1 MDPRALAKSA
11 LRAAARGTV
20 APLVA
25 AYRAERALWP
35 ADRRGQLFQGYS
47 QALAMLPGLTG
58 QFVRRAFYGA
68 VLAECHPD
76 SCIQWGTI
84 FSHEDARIE
93 KGVYVGAR
101 CTLGRVVLEED
112 ATLGSNVDIPSGRNQ
127 HGIDDPDARVQDQPG
142 RYETVRIGR
151 NTWVGNGAVVL
162 ADVGARS
169 VVAAGSVVTSPLP
182 DDVIAGGNPA
192 RVLRRRDPETK
203 RWAKVP

>member
-1 MDPRALAKSA
+1 MDPRSLAKSA
-11 LRAAARGTV
+11 LLAAARGTV

-25 AYRAERALWP
+25 AYRVERALWP
-35 ADRRGQLFQGYS
+35 AARRDQLFQAYS
-47 QALAMLPGLTG
+47 QALALLPGVSG

-68 VLAECHPD
+68 VLAQCDPD

-84 FSHEDARIE
+84 FSSEEARVGR
-93 KGVYVGAR
+93 GVYVGAR
-101 CTLGRVVLEED
+101 CTLGRVILEDD

-127 HGIDDPDARVQDQPG
+127 HGFDDPDVPVQDQPG

-162 ADVGARS
+162 ADVGQRA
-169 VVAAGSVVTSPLP
+169 VVAAGSVVTAPLP

-192 RVLRRRDPETK
+192 RVLRRRDPRTRSWVK
-203 RWAKVP
+203 PS

>member
-1 MDPRALAKSA
+1 MDPRSLAKSA
-11 LRAAARGTV
+11 LLAAARGTV
-20 APLVA
+20 APLIA
-25 AYRAERALWP
+25 AYRVERAVWP
-35 ADRRGQLFQGYS
+35 AARRDQLFQGYS
-47 QALAMLPGLTG
+47 QALAMLPGLSG

-76 SCIQWGTI
+76 SCIQWGTV
-84 FSHEDARIE
+84 FSSEEARVGR
-93 KGVYVGAR
+93 GVYVGAR
-101 CTLGRVVLEED
+101 CTLGRVILEED

-127 HGIDDPDARVQDQPG
+127 HGFDDPDVPVQDQPG

-169 VVAAGSVVTSPLP
+169 VVAAGSVVTAPLP

-192 RVLRRRDPETK
+192 RVLRRRDPATK
-203 RWAKVP
+203 RWAKPS

>member
-1 MDPRALAKSA
+1 MVPRSIAKSA
-11 LRAAARGTV
+11 LLAVARGTV
-20 APLVA
+20 APLVV
-25 AYRAERALWP
+25 AYRLERALWP
-35 ADRRGQLFQGYS
+35 EARRHQLFQAYS
-47 QALAMLPGLTG
+47 QALAMLPGLSG

-84 FSHEDARIE
+84 FSTEEARVAR
-93 KGVYVGAR
+93 GVYIGAR
-101 CTLGRVVLEED
+101 CTLGHVVLEED

-127 HGIDDPDARVQDQPG
+127 HGIDDPDLRVQDQPG

-169 VVAAGSVVTSPLP
+169 VVAAGSVVTAPIP

-203 RWAKVP
+203 RWTKVS